1 MNGLTFAL
9 GIDKRFRIEEF
20 LPLTFFRKQN
30 LNRYG
35 SAIERSSH
43 KMGLLGYSPG
53 VSCRSGLDTGTQ
65 KTPRSSPSLDAS
77 ISLIAAPSVL

>member
-1 MNGLTFAL
+1 MNGLNCAL
-9 GIDKRFRIEEF
+9 GVDKRYRIEEF

-53 VSCRSGLDTGTQ
+53 VSCHGLDTGTQ
-65 KTPRSSPSLDAS
+65 KTPRSNKSFP
-77 ISLIAAPSVL
+77 